1 MNIYG
6 KLWAVNGATSWGL
19 QVGRL
24 VVEFVKPR
32 YWLYGR
38 TPGYG
43 RTWFYNTPVRVWL
56 EEKPDATD

>member
-1 MNIYG
+1 MVY
-6 KLWAVNGATSWGL
+6 WCNGFTSWDV

-24 VVEFVKPR
+24 VVSFVKPR

-43 RTWFYNTPVRVWL
+43 RTWFYSKPVEIWL
-56 EEKPDATD
+56 AKGD